1 MAFNSAP
8 DRMERE
14 LVGSPVGPDR
24 PPARGERSRRP
35 VAGFTLIE
43 LMVVIAIVVLAAGLM
58 APTITDFFRN
68 RQLETVRGQFGAA
81 LNKAR
86 LEAVTKG
93 LPISVVFFREGTR
106 VYDQR
111 TKRFI
116 DEYFN
121 PELAPAADDKV
132 WFELGF
138 VKRNSTVLPRY
149 RDWEKAQAIQRS
161 AAGGGSRGKAAAE
174 GSGTTGSPVK
184 DPAETFDVS
193 GLPRFTFERDGSVT
207 FNTGSDVASSE
218 YKREFPDTA
227 DIVIKQ
233 VGNNSACFMDLRP
246 PGQFRSKVVLLREVP
261 RKPDMGVAE
270 AASTAFEEPGGDR

>member
-8 DRMERE
+8 DRMERGCGE
-14 LVGSPVGPDR
+14 SSLGPDR
-24 PPARGERSRRP
+24 LPTWRGTAS
-35 VAGFTLIE
+35 GFTLIE

-68 RQLETVRGQFGAA
+68 RQLETVRGQFGSA

-93 LPISVVFFREGTR
+93 IPISVVFFREGSR

-149 RDWEKAQAIQRS
+149 RDWEKSQGIQRS
-161 AAGGGSRGKAAAE
+161 AAVDAASGRASAE
-174 GSGTTGSPVK
+174 RTGTKGTSAK
-184 DPAETFDVS
+184 DAAETFDVS

-218 YKREFPDTA
+218 YKREVPDTA

-246 PGQFRSKVVLLREVP
+246 PGQFRSKVVLLRDVP
-261 RKPDMGVAE
+261 RKPDAGVDS
-270 AASTAFEEPGGDR
+270 AASMAFE